1 MVWSSYRRLL
11 HAHPLKTKAL
21 TSSFI
26 TGLADVGLQ
35 LYEKNSNELGVVDKH
50 HQQPELDIVS
60 TVSGGQDTCGNARL
74 GRLSVASGFWHFSQ
88 LEWSRTLTLAA
99 VGLLYS
105 GPVGHLWFNTLEKL
119 VRTQQQVLS
128 VTLKLL
134 IDQVMYAPVAISG
147 YLVVR
152 GILEGRSGT
161 QIREK
166 LEEKVVP
173 ATQAAW
179 QFWPFVNLV
188 SFSVVPVIYRVLF
201 GNACAIYWNAR
212 LSAIS
217 TEDIV
222 VREPDQTVAR
232 VAEPVRKSSP
242 EPLSSILSVGARWQL
257 AIGNLAINAPMDNIK
272 ATLAFGNL
280 GTHIGFGTFMTAF
293 VEELLEQAFREASS

>member
-1 MVWSSYRRLL
+1 MAWSSYRRFL

-35 LYEKNSNELGVVDKH
+35 LYEQNSNKLGVVEKH
-50 HQQPELDIVS
+50 HQQPELDIAS
-60 TVSGGQDTCGNARL
+60 TLSGGQDTCRNVR
-74 GRLSVASGFWHFSQ
+74 VASGFWHFSQ

-119 VRTQQQVLS
+119 VRTQHQVLS

-134 IDQVMYAPVAISG
+134 IDQLMYAPVAISG

-152 GILEGRSGT
+152 SILEGRSGP
-161 QIREK
+161 QIRAK

-222 VREPDQTVAR
+222 VRHPDQTVAR
-232 VAEPVRKSSP
+232 VDEPVRKSSP
-242 EPLSSILSVGARWQL
+242 EPLSSILSVRARWQL
-257 AIGNLAINAPMDNIK
+257 AIGNLAIDAPMDNMK

-293 VEELLEQAFREASS
+293 MEELLEQAIREASS